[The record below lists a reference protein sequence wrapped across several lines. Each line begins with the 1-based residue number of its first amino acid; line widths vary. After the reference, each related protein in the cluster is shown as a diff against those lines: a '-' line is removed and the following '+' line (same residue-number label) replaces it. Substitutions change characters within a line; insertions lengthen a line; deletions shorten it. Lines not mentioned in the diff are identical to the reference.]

1 MKQKMIYISDELYDL
16 LSKELNGSR
25 LIEKLLR
32 EHYDLK
38 ENKYSK
44 LTTEE
49 LIKLKQLKEE
59 EARIIAKWQK

>member
-1 MKQKMIYISDELYDL
+1 MIYISDELYDL